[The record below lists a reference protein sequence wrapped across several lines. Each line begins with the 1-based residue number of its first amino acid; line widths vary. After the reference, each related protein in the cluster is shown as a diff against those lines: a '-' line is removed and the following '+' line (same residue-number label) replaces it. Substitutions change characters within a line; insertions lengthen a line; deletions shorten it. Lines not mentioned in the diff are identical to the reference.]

1 MATKF
6 SGIWQLAENW
16 ESIPYLGRFYTK
28 GEVTS
33 GSIEQKEFVL
43 FLSKEVEEYVI
54 EDGRSIPV
62 QFAGQGYKSWLD
74 SATVRGIIE
83 SEFEFS
89 SETNVQD
96 VIKAIFYYLDNDAFL
111 RE

>member
-1 MATKF
+1 MSTKYN
-6 SGIWQLAENW
+6 GVLELIECW
-16 ESIPYLGRFYTK
+16 EDIPYPGRFYTK
-28 GEVTS
+28 GDVTPKN
-33 GSIEQKEFVL
+33 IEQKEFVL

-54 EDGRSIPV
+54 EDGRSIPI

-89 SETNVQD
+89 PDTNVQD
-96 VIKAIFYYLDNDAFL
+96 TIKAIFYYLDNDAFL